1 MQVTKNIAAEVS
13 DRFRLP
19 APTGISSVGKSP
31 PLAFSHLRCDRP
43 DHGKSKHVRP
53 EDGYVIHIALRE
65 VTDAQLW
72 LNGRDCAI
80 PRLRKSGV
88 LMGHLGSDPV
98 IAFHSAFD
106 FVRFY
111 IAKATLDEL
120 AEGSDRPRPFG
131 LRRPDHGASDPV
143 LYHLA
148 ASAASLLAR
157 GPDIDQLLLD
167 HLALAAHAH
176 VVDAY
181 SGLPLDERSSQG
193 RLAAWQERRA
203 KEFIDANL
211 GRNLTLLEIAEQCAL
226 SPSHFSRAFRR
237 STGLAPHRW
246 LMRRRVD
253 VAKAMVLEG
262 AMPLAEI
269 ALACC
274 FSDQSHF
281 TRVFSSITGMPPGR
295 WRATQVWC
303 ANTDTE
309 RAIVD

>member
-1 MQVTKNIAAEVS
+1 MQVKRNIATEVS

-19 APTGISSVGKSP
+19 APTGISPVGKSP

-43 DHGKSKHVRP
+43 DHGKSKHVKP

-65 VTDAQLW
+65 VADAQLW

-80 PRLRKSGV
+80 PSHRKSDV
-88 LMGHLGSDPV
+88 LMGHLESDPV

-111 IAKATLDEL
+111 ISKATLDEL
-120 AEGSDRPRPFG
+120 AEGSGRPRPFG

-148 ASAASLLAR
+148 ACAASLLAR

-167 HLALAAHAH
+167 HLALAAYAH
-176 VVDAY
+176 IVDAY
-181 SGLPLDERSSQG
+181 SGLPLDERASQG

-246 LMRRRVD
+246 LMRRRVEA
-253 VAKAMVLEG
+253 AKAML
-262 AMPLAEI
+262 ASDDTPLATV
-269 ALACC
+269 ASTCG
-274 FSDQSHF
+274 FSDPSHF
-281 TRVFSSITGMPPGR
+281 SRAFSRIAGDTPGSWRRITR
-295 WRATQVWC
+295 C
-303 ANTDTE
+303 
-309 RAIVD
+309 

>member
-1 MQVTKNIAAEVS
+1 MQVKKNIAAEVS
-13 DRFRLP
+13 DRFRLL
-19 APTGISSVGKSP
+19 APTGISPVGKSP

-53 EDGYVIHIALRE
+53 EDGYVIHIALGE
-65 VTDAQLW
+65 VADAQLW

-80 PRLRKSGV
+80 PPLRRGDV
-88 LMGHLGSDPV
+88 LMGHLESDPV

-120 AEGSDRPRPFG
+120 AEGSGRPRPFG

-157 GPDIDQLLLD
+157 APDIDQLLLD

-193 RLAAWQERRA
+193 GLAAWQERRA

-211 GRNLTLLEIAEQCAL
+211 SRNLTLLEIAEQCAL
-226 SPSHFSRAFRR
+226 SPSHFSRAFRH
-237 STGLAPHRW
+237 STGRPPHRW
-246 LMRRRVD
+246 LLERRVD
-253 VAKAMVLEG
+253 AAKAMLAGENT
-262 AMPLAEI
+262 PLATV
-269 ALACC
+269 ASACG
-274 FSDQSHF
+274 FSDPSHF
-281 TRVFSSITGMPPGR
+281 SRVFSRIAGDTPAS
-295 WRATQVWC
+295 WRRIIRC
-303 ANTDTE
+303 
-309 RAIVD
+309 

>member
-19 APTGISSVGKSP
+19 ATTGICPVGKSP
-31 PLAFSHLRCDRP
+31 PLAFSHLRSDRP

-120 AEGSDRPRPFG
+120 ADGSGRPRPFG
-131 LRRPDHGASDPV
+131 LRRPEHGASDPV

-157 GPDIDQLLLD
+157 GPDSDQLLLD

-176 VVDAY
+176 VVAAY

-193 RLAAWQERRA
+193 GLAAWQERRA

-211 GRNLTLLEIAEQCAL
+211 RRNLTLLEIAEQCAL
-226 SPSHFSRAFRR
+226 SPSHFSRAFRH
-237 STGLAPHRW
+237 STGRPPHRW
-246 LMRRRVD
+246 LLERRVD
-253 VAKAMVLEG
+253 AAKAMLACENT
-262 AMPLAEI
+262 PLATV
-269 ALACC
+269 ASACG
-274 FSDQSHF
+274 FSDPSHF
-281 TRVFSSITGMPPGR
+281 SRVFSRIAGDTPASWRRITH
-295 WRATQVWC
+295 C
-303 ANTDTE
+303 
-309 RAIVD
+309 